1 MSKYT
6 RTPPEHRR
14 RPGDKTLGP
23 DQRYFLDVLHLT
35 VPQRVDHDRGAERR
49 AREDAGPL
57 HYISYEL
64 LYLFSLRFDVHAL
77 LRRRQAP
84 ADQVE
89 GVRLDALGLELR
101 EQSTVLKQ

>member
-14 RPGDKTLGP
+14 RPINKALGP

-35 VPQRVDHDRGAERR
+35 VPQRVDDDRRAQRR
-49 AREDAGPL
+49 AREDAGAL

-64 LYLFSLRFDVHAL
+64 LYLFPLRFYRDAL

-84 ADQVE
+84 ADQIE
-89 GVRLDALGLELR
+89 GVGFHSLSLELW
-101 EQSTVLKQ
+101 E